1 MINFISF
8 PHMHTYISVIII
20 LYTYKYIYFFLS
32 KNKLIQFQ
40 NSHSRSR
47 TISVSVG
54 VPEHPQKV
62 KPPLNLVGDVN
73 GRIAI
78 MVVSIRDIHISI

>member
-1 MINFISF
+1 M
-8 PHMHTYISVIII
+8 
-20 LYTYKYIYFFLS
+20 
-32 KNKLIQFQ
+32 
-40 NSHSRSR
+40 
-47 TISVSVG
+47 SVG

-78 MVVSIRDIHISI
+78 MVVSIMSLGNTHIHNIIKFKTNPAIVLTI